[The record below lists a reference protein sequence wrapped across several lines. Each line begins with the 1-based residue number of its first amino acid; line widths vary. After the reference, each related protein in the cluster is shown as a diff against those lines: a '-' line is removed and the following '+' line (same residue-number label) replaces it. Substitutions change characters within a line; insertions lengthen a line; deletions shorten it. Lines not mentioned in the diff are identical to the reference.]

1 MDMNHD
7 AAELRSS
14 VPLNGLVEPRVLI
27 RSRSEV
33 GEGPV
38 LDPRTG
44 RLVWVDI
51 TRGELIEDD
60 LRTGRQ
66 RRVALDTML
75 GAAVPRATKPG
86 FAVAVSDGFGFVMD
100 GVLTLVA
107 PDFPEPE
114 HRSNDAKCD
123 SRGRLWA
130 GTNHL
135 EFMPGEGKLRVWD
148 GGPSARV
155 VREGF
160 TLPNGIGWSPDDA
173 VMYLVDSF
181 NQHLLLADFHVDAG
195 EVGEFRVLT
204 EFGNGLPDGL
214 AVDREG
220 CIWVAVWGGWEVV
233 RLAPDGSRIGSIRM
247 PVSQPSSCAFGP
259 DGTLYITSAT
269 SGLSEEDLEAQP
281 LAGSVFAV
289 PTDALGVPVA
299 SFAG

>member
-1 MDMNHD
+1 
-7 AAELRSS
+7 
-14 VPLNGLVEPRVLI
+14 
-27 RSRSEV
+27 V

-38 LDPRTG
+38 IDPRTG

-60 LRTGRQ
+60 LSTGRQ
-66 RRVALDTML
+66 QRVALDTML
-75 GAAVPRATKPG
+75 GAAAPRADDPG
-86 FAVAVSDGFGFVMD
+86 FAVAVSDGFGFVVD
-100 GVLTLVA
+100 GQLTVVA
-107 PDFPEPE
+107 PDFPEPQ

-135 EFMPGEGKLRVWD
+135 EFVPGEGKLRVWE

-155 VREGF
+155 VREAF
-160 TLPNGIGWSPDDA
+160 TLPNGLGWSPDDQL
-173 VMYLVDSF
+173 MYLVDSF
-181 NQHLLLADFHVDAG
+181 RQHLLVAEFDVDAG
-195 EVGEFRVLT
+195 AVGEFRVLAT
-204 EFGNGLPDGL
+204 FDTGLPDGV
-214 AVDREG
+214 AVDTEG
-220 CIWVAVWGGWEVV
+220 YIWVAIWGGWEVV
-233 RLAPDGSRIGSIRM
+233 RIAPDGSRVRRIRM

-269 SGLSEEDLEAQP
+269 SGLSQEDLAAQP

-289 PTDALGVPVA
+289 PTDSRGVPVA